1 MICIFPAY
9 CRYPVLQ
16 TSSLYWVVTSV
27 YLVSQLSRYLLCMS
41 GVSGSGSARSSEHAR
56 TRSGGSAPDCGGRG
70 GGDRSL
76 RGSLRDNL
84 RLRLLISRNCLDIE
98 EY

>member
-1 MICIFPAY
+1 MY
-9 CRYPVLQ
+9 
-16 TSSLYWVVTSV
+16 
-27 YLVSQLSRYLLCMS
+27 
-41 GVSGSGSARSSEHAR
+41 GVSGSGSARSSGHAR

-70 GGDRSL
+70 GGGRSL

-84 RLRLLISRNCLDIE
+84 SKAVKLLGKLKTMYHDNE